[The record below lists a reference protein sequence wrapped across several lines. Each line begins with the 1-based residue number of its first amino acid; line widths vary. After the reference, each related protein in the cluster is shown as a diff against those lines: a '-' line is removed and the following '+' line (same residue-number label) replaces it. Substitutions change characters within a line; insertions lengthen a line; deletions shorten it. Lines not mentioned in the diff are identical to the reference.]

1 VADRIRA
8 SESLLRMG
16 IGADGWPGQGDSQLL
31 RDADHFLALDLG
43 RKAAA
48 SYLVLLVENGL
59 RLDLRSLA
67 LRWGLRCR
75 DGQVTE
81 SGGGALGPSLS
92 SPELSVV
99 LVVGALRSRAEECLR
114 SVLRDEASHRVEVL
128 VMDLAPANTPPLV
141 AANHPSVRIVAVSPG
156 TTYASARAEGV
167 RRARAPVV
175 ACLEEHCRTK
185 PGWIEA
191 VLAAHSGQWA
201 GVGGEVHNG
210 NPRAAMSATIA
221 LMNYAPWLPPG
232 RRDEDA
238 AHLPGHNSSFL
249 RDRLLAFGPELD
261 LLLVSDINLHRRLR
275 LAGERLLLDP
285 AVRFEHINETGFG
298 SLARGY
304 YLWHRLYGWSRSQV
318 FRWPLRRRLL
328 YVAAA
333 PAIPFYFLIRQ
344 YREIRRLRPDLIP
357 AFVRGLPLIWAA
369 QTVSAFGQA
378 VGLLFGAGDTA
389 SRFTHFEL
397 NEPRPTGLAPSTTAS
412 TS

>member
-1 VADRIRA
+1 M
-8 SESLLRMG
+8 S
-16 IGADGWPGQGDSQLL
+16 DSTPM
-31 RDADHFLALDLG
+31 R
-43 RKAAA
+43 
-48 SYLVLLVENGL
+48 
-59 RLDLRSLA
+59 
-67 LRWGLRCR
+67 
-75 DGQVTE
+75 
-81 SGGGALGPSLS
+81 GGAANA
-92 SPELSVV
+92 PELSIV
-99 LVVGALRSRAEECLR
+99 LVVGALRGRAEECLR
-114 SVLRDEASHRVEVL
+114 SVLREEASRRVEVL
-128 VMDLAPANTPPLV
+128 VMDLAQAIAPPL
-141 AANHPSVRIVAVSPG
+141 AAADHPSVRTLALEPG
-156 TTYASARAEGV
+156 TAYASARAEGV

-175 ACLEEHCRTK
+175 AFLEEHCRMK

-191 VLAAHSGQWA
+191 VLAAHSGPWA

-221 LMNYAPWLPPG
+221 LMNYAPWLPPA

-304 YLWHRLYGWSRSQV
+304 YLWHRLYGWSRARV
-318 FRWPLRRRLL
+318 FRWPLWRRFF
-328 YVAAA
+328 YIAVA
-333 PAIPFYFLIRQ
+333 PAIPFYFLVRQ

-357 AFVRGLPLIWAA
+357 AFARGLPLIWAA
-369 QTVSAFGQA
+369 QTISAFGQA

-389 SRFTHFEL
+389 SRFTRFEL
-397 NEPRPTGLAPSTTAS
+397 NEPRPDGLTPAARAS
-412 TS
+412 AS